1 MSLSINNVEQRGEN
15 NNINHYYKTN
25 EFNYSDLPLLTK
37 LLMML
42 KIETTIYILVS
53 TVSSRGGSADTLAS
67 P

>member
-37 LLMML
+37 VAHDVENRNYN
-42 KIETTIYILVS
+42 IHTCVNC
-53 TVSSRGGSADTLAS
+53 VQSRRLC
-67 P
+67 